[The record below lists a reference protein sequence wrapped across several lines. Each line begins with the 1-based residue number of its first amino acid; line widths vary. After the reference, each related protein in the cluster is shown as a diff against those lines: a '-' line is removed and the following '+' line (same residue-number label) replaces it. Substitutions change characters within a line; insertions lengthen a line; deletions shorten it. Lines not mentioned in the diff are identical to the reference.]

1 MNGWQISMGEFLG
14 SIWWLLVALGLLITF
29 HEFGHFWV
37 ARKLGVRV
45 LRFSIGFGKAIW
57 SRRGADGTEYVIAA
71 IPLGGYVKMLDEREG
86 EVPEDELDQAFNR
99 KSVWARIAIVAAG
112 PVFNLV
118 FAVLAFWLMFLVGI
132 PESRPLI
139 GSVSGIAAEAG
150 LEQGDAIV
158 AVDDLD
164 TRTWSHAIL
173 ELVAHSLDR
182 EATRVTVEDASGIRS
197 EHILDLTAL
206 GSDFSEEKTLEAV
219 GIEPWRLEVPAIV
232 GEVSDDSPAD
242 QAGLYRGDRIVK
254 IAGEDVPHWTWIGHL
269 VQTHGSDGQP
279 LPITIDRDGVIIEV
293 EVSPRKEKSG
303 VFSSRLILGVTN
315 AEITGEQTAM
325 LERAAIT
332 LQLGP
337 VDGLAA
343 AVKETWRLTGST
355 LGLLGRMVTGKA
367 SVKNLSGPI
376 SIARF
381 ANSSATA
388 GLSHFLFF
396 LAAIS
401 LSLGILNLLPIPVLD
416 GGHLLYYLI
425 ELVKGSPVSEQAQ
438 VAGQYFGL
446 IALASLMSLA
456 FINDI
461 LRLVG

>member
-1 MNGWQISMGEFLG
+1 MGETLG

-37 ARKLGVRV
+37 ARRLGVRV
-45 LRFSIGFGKAIW
+45 LRFSVGFGKAIW
-57 SRRGADGTEYVIAA
+57 SRRGANDTEYVIAA

-86 EVPEDELDQAFNR
+86 LVPEDQLDQAFNR
-99 KSVWARIAIVAAG
+99 KPVWTRIAIVAAG

-132 PESRPLI
+132 PESRPVI
-139 GSVSGIAAEAG
+139 GAVSGIAAEAG
-150 LEQGDAIV
+150 IEQGDVIV
-158 AVDDLD
+158 AVEDQD

-173 ELVAHSLDR
+173 ELVTRALDR
-182 EATRVTVEDASGIRS
+182 DPTRVTVENAAGESSD
-197 EHILDLTAL
+197 HVLDLAAL

-219 GIEPWRLEVPAIV
+219 GIEPWRLKVPPVV
-232 GEVSDDSPAD
+232 GEVTDGSPAF
-242 QAGLYRGDRIVK
+242 QAGLYKGDRIVR
-254 IAGEDVPHWTWIGHL
+254 IAGEEVESWSWIGHL
-269 VQTHGSDGQP
+269 VQT
-279 LPITIDRDGVIIEV
+279 L
-293 EVSPRKEKSG
+293 
-303 VFSSRLILGVTN
+303 LLGVTN
-315 AEITGEQTAM
+315 AEISSEQRAT

-332 LQLGP
+332 LRLGP
-337 VDGLAA
+337 VEGIGA

-355 LGLLGRMVTGKA
+355 LGLLGRMITGKA

-376 SIARF
+376 SIAQF
-381 ANSSATA
+381 ANASASA

-396 LAAIS
+396 LGAIS

-446 IALASLMSLA
+446 IALAGLMSLA
-456 FINDI
+456 FVNDI

>member
-1 MNGWQISMGEFLG
+1 MGEFLG
-14 SIWWLLVALGLLITF
+14 SIWWLLVALGLLVTF

-45 LRFSIGFGKAIW
+45 LRFSVGFGKAIW

-86 EVPEDELDQAFNR
+86 EVPDDQRDQAFNR
-99 KSVWARIAIVAAG
+99 KSVWARIAIVGAG

-118 FAVLAFWLMFLVGI
+118 FAVLAFWLMFMVGI
-132 PESRPLI
+132 PESRPVI

-150 LEQGDAIV
+150 LEPGDAII

-173 ELVAHSLDR
+173 ELVAHALDR
-182 EATRVTVEDASGIRS
+182 ENTRITVEDSSGISS
-197 EHILDLTAL
+197 EHVLNLAGL
-206 GSDFSEEKTLEAV
+206 GQDFSEEKTLEAV
-219 GIEPWRLEVPAIV
+219 GIEPWRLEIPAVV
-232 GEVSDDSPAD
+232 GEVVDDSPAD
-242 QAGLYRGDRIVK
+242 QAGFYKGDRILK

-269 VQTHGSDGQP
+269 VQTHGVDGQP
-279 LPITIDRDGVIIEV
+279 LAVTVDRDGAIVDIEV
-293 EVSPRKEKSG
+293 RPRKEKNG
-303 VFSSRLILGVTN
+303 VFSSSLKLGISN
-315 AEITGEQTAM
+315 AEISSEQRAM

-332 LQLGP
+332 LRLGP
-337 VDGLAA
+337 VEGLAA
-343 AVKETWRLTGST
+343 AFKETWRLTGST

-376 SIARF
+376 SIAQF

-416 GGHLLYYLI
+416 GGHLVYYLI

-446 IALASLMSLA
+446 IALGSLMSLA

>member
-1 MNGWQISMGEFLG
+1 MGEIFG
-14 SIWWLLVALGLLITF
+14 SIWWLLVALGLLVTF

-45 LRFSIGFGKAIW
+45 LRFSVGFGKAIW
-57 SRRGADGTEYVIAA
+57 SRRGADDTEYVIAA

-86 EVPEDELDQAFNR
+86 EVPQKELDQAFNR
-99 KSVWARIAIVAAG
+99 KPASTRIAIVAAG
-112 PVFNLV
+112 PAFNLI
-118 FAVLAFWLMFLVGI
+118 FAILAFWLMFMVGI

-139 GSVSGIAAEAG
+139 GSVNGPAAEAG
-150 LEQGDAIV
+150 IEPGDVIV
-158 AVDDLD
+158 AVDGQD

-173 ELVAHSLDR
+173 ELVAQALDR
-182 EATRVTVEDASGIRS
+182 NSPRITVEDANGIRS
-197 EHILDLTAL
+197 DHVLKLGAL
-206 GSDFSEEKTLEAV
+206 GADFSEENTLEAI
-219 GIEPWRLEVPAIV
+219 GIEPWRLEVPPVV
-232 GEVSDDSPAD
+232 GEVTEGSAAAE
-242 QAGLYRGDRIVK
+242 AGILPGDRIVS
-254 IAGEDVPHWTWIGHL
+254 INGDEVTGWALIGQL
-269 VQTHGSDGQP
+269 VQTHGADGKP
-279 LPITIDRDGVIIEV
+279 LTVTIDRDGALQDIKVV
-293 EVSPRKEKSG
+293 PRKEKTG
-303 VFSSRLILGVTN
+303 AFSSRLLLGVSN
-315 AEITGEQTAM
+315 AAITDSQKAS
-325 LERAAIT
+325 LERAAIL

-337 VDGLAA
+337 VAGFGA

-376 SIARF
+376 SIAQF
-381 ANSSATA
+381 ANRSASL
-388 GLSHFLFF
+388 GLSNFLFF
-396 LAAIS
+396 LGAIS

-425 ELVKGSPVSEQAQ
+425 ELVKGSPVSEQTQ

-456 FINDI
+456 FVNDI